1 MTSARDAALLT
12 LDCTLL
18 EDSWVG
24 ASVSAN
30 DRDELTGTSL
40 NGTYQVERILGEG
53 GMGRVYAARHAR
65 ITQKRVAVK
74 VLHPEYARDRDSL
87 ARFQREAEAAASIS
101 HPNVVSVFDIDRTPQ
116 GMPYLVCEYL
126 EGIELAEHLKR
137 AGKLPL
143 ATAVHIARQLCQ
155 GLAAAHEH
163 GVIHR
168 DLKPQNVYLVG
179 DFAEGVPMRPFVK
192 VLDFG
197 LSRVRDNGDA
207 QLTKT
212 GIIVGT
218 PAFMPPEQALGRK
231 ADHRADVYGV
241 GAILYKALTGHAPY
255 EYPTPQAAVI
265 AVMNGEPPRLRTRDP
280 SISVHVELVIERAMA
295 RDPAQRYANMNELA
309 RALEWLEQRLAQDA
323 NVPPKPPAAQTDLS
337 IEAEEARG
345 ARPRLVM
352 WLLTAAA
359 LFTCAGAVAITA
371 FERMSGFGLSRLE
384 LGLGLLVVFLG
395 VLGPALLLL
404 RRLHRSIWKN
414 TSRVVVASGHV
425 RAGLSAATGALA
437 LGPLMVH
444 VVDDLLLRFVG
455 PRDLAFAPLDAAW
468 PGWKLVFP
476 LVAFAIAGAVVMRR
490 RLLAGG
496 PRSWQRVLGAW
507 LWLGLGLALA
517 GGVVYG
523 SLLWRARP

>member
-1 MTSARDAALLT
+1 MTSARDSALLT

-24 ASVSAN
+24 ASLPT
-30 DRDELTGTSL
+30 DDHDELTGTTL
-40 NGTYQVERILGEG
+40 NGTYQVERVLGEG
-53 GMGRVYAARHAR
+53 GMGRVYAARHTR
-65 ITQKRVAVK
+65 IIQKRVAVK

-137 AGKLPL
+137 VGKLPL
-143 ATAVHIARQLCQ
+143 ATAIHVARQLCQ

-179 DFAEGVPMRPFVK
+179 NFAEGVPTRPFVK

-207 QLTKT
+207 QPTKT

-255 EYPTPQAAVI
+255 DYPTPQAAVI
-265 AVMNGEPPRLRTRDP
+265 AVMNGEPPRLRARDP

-309 RALEWLEQRLAQDA
+309 RALEWLEQRLAQDEA
-323 NVPPKPPAAQTDLS
+323 AIPLVPSARTDLS

-345 ARPRLVM
+345 ARPRLVV
-352 WLLTAAA
+352 WLLSAAA
-359 LFTCAGAVAITA
+359 LFACTGAVAIA
-371 FERMSGFGLSRLE
+371 ALDRIGRVGLSRLE
-384 LGLGLLVVFLG
+384 LGLSLLVVFLG
-395 VLGPALLLL
+395 ALGPALMLL

-414 TSRVVVASGHV
+414 TSRVVVVSGHV
-425 RAGLSAATGALA
+425 RAGLFAATGTLA
-437 LGPLMVH
+437 LGPLAVH
-444 VVDDLLLRFVG
+444 VVDDLVLRFVG
-455 PRDLAFAPLDAAW
+455 PGTLPLVPLDAAW
-468 PGWKLVFP
+468 PEWKLVFP
-476 LVAFAIAGAVVMRR
+476 FVALVIAGAVVLGR

-507 LWLGLGLALA
+507 LWLGVGLAVS

-523 SLLWRARP
+523 SLLWRVRP